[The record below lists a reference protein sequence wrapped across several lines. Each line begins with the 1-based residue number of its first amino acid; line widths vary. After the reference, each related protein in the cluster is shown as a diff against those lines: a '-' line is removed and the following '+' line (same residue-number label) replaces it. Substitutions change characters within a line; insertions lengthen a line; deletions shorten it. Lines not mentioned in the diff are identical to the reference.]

1 MGNLTENRINAILT
15 DANISEIKHNVE
27 GILAQLPD
35 GSLTDDERSSFKSID
50 VNNKI
55 FVEDTL
61 NEIGI
66 SGAGIIPAFLN
77 PEYIKND
84 FTLFEQLDAV
94 ESSITNVL
102 RRVSDLKRIA
112 GSEAYD
118 YSLTVYRI
126 YESANLAG
134 IPGAKES
141 YEKLKARF
149 DAQGSGTGRPA
160 VG

>member
-27 GILAQLPD
+27 GILAQLPE

-94 ESSITNVL
+94 ESSITNVSYPPPKNG
-102 RRVSDLKRIA
+102 VSLGQK
-112 GSEAYD
+112 
-118 YSLTVYRI
+118 
-126 YESANLAG
+126 
-134 IPGAKES
+134 
-141 YEKLKARF
+141 
-149 DAQGSGTGRPA
+149 
-160 VG
+160 